1 MQSVPPNYW
10 LKGFIYTWMLWC
22 FLSLMAGF
30 AMLCFCFEHMANMR
44 ESKRQIYWGKTG
56 KDFLKRICCFYVFFF
71 FLPSF
76 LLSVYQSHCVTT
88 VWFGLTE
95 LAFKVLLGGRRR
107 RERQRMRWLD
117 GTTDSIRLVWV
128 NSGSWWWTGRP
139 GVLRFMGSQRVGH
152 DWATELNWTELLAPA
167 DPQWVSFKDY
177 FLRIWEDFQIQQ
189 MYEFDKF
196 CATWLKKFWEVER
209 NCC

>member
-117 GTTDSIRLVWV
+117 GITASMDVSLSELRDLVMDREAWRAAIHGVTKSRTRL
-128 NSGSWWWTGRP
+128 S
-139 GVLRFMGSQRVGH
+139 
-152 DWATELNWTELLAPA
+152 DWIELNWTSCSSWPS
-167 DPQWVSFKDY
+167 VSQF
-177 FLRIWEDFQIQQ
+177 
-189 MYEFDKF
+189 
-196 CATWLKKFWEVER
+196 
-209 NCC
+209 